1 MFHFRLLCDLC
12 VYPFQAPVETKF
24 DDLFGTSAAIDP
36 FNFNSQNGMRK
47 DDKWVSLQ
55 EQSDMN
61 KHLLDIKLPKRCVNM
76 SLVPEWYR
84 VNLVLQFYVEQQRWQ
99 ILPSISNSP
108 GHTCAIVPQIAKVL
122 LMLTTIL

>member
-61 KHLLDIKLPKRCVNM
+61 KHLLYIKLAQALRKHISGAWM
-76 SLVPEWYR
+76 VPCESCSP
-84 VNLVLQFYVEQQRWQ
+84 VLCRAAEMT
-99 ILPSISNSP
+99 N
-108 GHTCAIVPQIAKVL
+108 IAKYF
-122 LMLTTIL
+122 